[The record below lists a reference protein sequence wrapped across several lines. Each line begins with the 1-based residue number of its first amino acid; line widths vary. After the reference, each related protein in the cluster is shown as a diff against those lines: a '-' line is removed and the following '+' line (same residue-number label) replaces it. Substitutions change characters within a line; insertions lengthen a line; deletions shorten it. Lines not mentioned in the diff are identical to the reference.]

1 MAVLVVISILAA
13 ASTLLFNAISIS
25 RLVKKQK
32 AQRVEDAR
40 LAEMR
45 MRQEIDAVIKI
56 QTAYRTHR
64 TYKMKLAGFE
74 FQIQSSSK

>member
-1 MAVLVVISILAA
+1 MAVLVVLSILAA

-25 RLVKKQK
+25 RLVKRQK

-40 LAEMR
+40 LAELR
-45 MRQEIDAVIKI
+45 MRQEIEAAIKI

-64 TYKMKLAGFE
+64 KYNMKIGGLE